1 MVPSAKRTGL
11 NLETVMNGNDQH
23 SRRVLSARRI
33 GLMATTIAGI
43 GAAALFLAP
52 HANPSAA
59 LFASSAHAQNLS
71 EQAQQLPQH
80 PVGFADIV
88 AKVKPAVIS
97 VRVRVER
104 TTQGPDEQELPT
116 PPGLD
121 RFFRRFGMPENGEG
135 RHQLI
140 TGQGSGFFITA
151 DGYAVTNNHVVQNA
165 DKVQVTTD
173 DGKTFTAK
181 VIGTD
186 SRTDLALI
194 KIDGND
200 FPYVKLAEHTP
211 RVGDWVLAVGNPFG
225 LGGTVT
231 AGIVSARGRDIGAG
245 PYDDFIQID
254 APVNKGNSGGPAFDV
269 DGDVIGVN
277 TAIFSPSGGSVGIA
291 FAIPADTVKS
301 VVAQLRD
308 KGNVTRG
315 WIGVQIQPVTPELA
329 ESLGLKKASG
339 ALVSE
344 PQANSPAAKAGITS
358 GDVITS
364 VDGNSVADARELARR
379 IGTMAPGATVKL
391 TLIHQGEEKTVSI
404 TLGTLPA
411 ERQAANQQN
420 DRPMADSEIP
430 KLGLTLATGS
440 QSGEQGNGV
449 LVTAVDPNGVAAD
462 HGFQVGDVIL
472 DVGGK
477 AVSKPADVTK
487 QVSDARKEGKH
498 ALLFRL
504 KSGEGTRFVALPL
517 GNA

>member
-1 MVPSAKRTGL
+1 MD
-11 NLETVMNGNDQH
+11 GNDQH
-23 SRRVLSARRI
+23 TRSVLSARRI
-33 GLMATTIAGI
+33 ALMATTIAGL

-52 HANPSAA
+52 HANPGAA

-71 EQAQQLPQH
+71 QQAQQLPQH

-97 VRVRVER
+97 VRVRLER
-104 TTQGPDEQELPT
+104 VASGPGEEEMPM
-116 PPGLD
+116 PPGSPFD

-173 DGKTFTAK
+173 EGKTYTAK

-301 VVAQLRD
+301 VVAQLRE

-344 PQANSPAAKAGITS
+344 PQPNSPAAKAGIVS

-364 VDGNSVADARELARR
+364 VDGNAVADARELARR
-379 IGTMAPGATVKL
+379 IGTMAPGTTVKL
-391 TLIHQGEEKTVSI
+391 GLIHLGEEMTASI

-411 ERQAANQQN
+411 ERQAANQQTEH
-420 DRPMADSEIP
+420 PSGDSEIP
-430 KLGLTLATGS
+430 KLGLTLS
-440 QSGEQGNGV
+440 VDNHSGEQGNGV
-449 LVTAVDPNGVAAD
+449 VVTAVDPNGIAAD

-477 AVSKPADVTK
+477 VVSKPADVTK
-487 QVSDARKEGKH
+487 QLADARKEGKH
-498 ALLFRL
+498 ALLFRV

-517 GNA
+517 GSA

>member
-1 MVPSAKRTGL
+1 
-11 NLETVMNGNDQH
+11 MNGTNPRL
-23 SRRVLSARRI
+23 RRGLSARRAA
-33 GLMATTIAGI
+33 LLATTVVAF
-43 GAAALFLAP
+43 GAAAVLAP
-52 HANPSAA
+52 YVAPKAGFHFTDA
-59 LFASSAHAQNLS
+59 AHAQNLS
-71 EQAQQLPQH
+71 KEAQQLPQH

-97 VRVRVER
+97 VRVKMER
-104 TTQGPDEQELPT
+104 PTGTGLSNDELPF
-116 PPGLD
+116 PPGSPFEH
-121 RFFRRFGMPENGEG
+121 FFRRFGMPNNGEG
-135 RHQLI
+135 SGHQLI

-165 DKVQVTTD
+165 ENVQVTTD
-173 DGKTFTAK
+173 DGKTHSAK

-186 SRTDLALI
+186 PRTDLALI
-194 KIDGND
+194 KVDGTD
-200 FPYVKLAEHTP
+200 FPYVKLADSAP

-254 APVNKGNSGGPAFDV
+254 APVNKGNSGGPTFDV

-301 VVAQLRD
+301 IVSQLRD
-308 KGNVTRG
+308 KGSVTRG
-315 WIGVQIQPVTPELA
+315 WIGVQIQPVTPDLA
-329 ESLGLKKASG
+329 DSLGLKKAAG

-344 PQANSPAAKAGITS
+344 PQTNSPAAKAGIES

-364 VDGNSVADARELARR
+364 VDGQPVTDARDLARR
-379 IGTMAPGATVKL
+379 IGTMTPGTSVRLGL
-391 TLIHQGEEKTVSI
+391 TRGGEDKTVTL
-404 TLGTLPA
+404 TLGTLPS
-411 ERQAANQQN
+411 EHQAANQEK
-420 DRPMADSEIP
+420 DHDTADNNMP
-430 KLGLTLATGS
+430 KLGLTLAPGAKDV
-440 QSGEQGNGV
+440 GRDGKGV
-449 LVTAVDPNGVAAD
+449 VVTAVDPEGVAAD

-477 AVSKPADVTK
+477 SVSSPGEVRKELT
-487 QVSDARKEGKH
+487 DARKEGKH
-498 ALLFRL
+498 TLLFRV
-504 KSGEGTRFVALPL
+504 KSGDGGNTHFVALPL

>member
-1 MVPSAKRTGL
+1 
-11 NLETVMNGNDQH
+11 MNGNDQH
-23 SRRVLSARRI
+23 GRRVLSARRMA
-33 GLMATTIAGI
+33 LMATAVAGL
-43 GAAALFLAP
+43 GAAALFVAP
-52 HANPSAA
+52 HSSPSAA

-71 EQAQQLPQH
+71 QQAQQLPQH

-104 TTQGPDEQELPT
+104 TTSGPGEEEIPM
-116 PPGLD
+116 PPGSPFD

-173 DGKTFTAK
+173 DGKTYSAK

-200 FPYVKLAEHTP
+200 FPYVKLAEHAP

-301 VVAQLRD
+301 VVAQLRE

-344 PQANSPAAKAGITS
+344 PQPNSPAAKAGIAS
-358 GDVITS
+358 GDVIVS
-364 VDGNSVADARELARR
+364 VDGNAVADARELARR
-379 IGTMAPGATVKL
+379 IGTLSPGTTVKL
-391 TLIHQGEEKTVSI
+391 DLIHQGEDKTVSI

-411 ERQAANQQN
+411 ERQAANQQTEH
-420 DRPMADSEIP
+420 PSVDSEIP
-430 KLGLTLATGS
+430 KLGLTLSAGNHA
-440 QSGEQGNGV
+440 GDQGNGV
-449 LVTAVDPNGVAAD
+449 LVTAVDPNGIAAD

-477 AVSKPADVTK
+477 VVSRPADVTK
-487 QVSDARKEGKH
+487 QVADARKEGKH
-498 ALLFRL
+498 ALLFRV